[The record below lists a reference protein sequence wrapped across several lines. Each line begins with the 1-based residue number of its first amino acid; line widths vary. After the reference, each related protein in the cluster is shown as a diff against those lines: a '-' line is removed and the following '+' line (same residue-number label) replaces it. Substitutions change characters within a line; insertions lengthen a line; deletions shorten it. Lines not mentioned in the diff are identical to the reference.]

1 MHVKAA
7 PLDQFP
13 RGLGVEEKMQS
24 RGKQEASASPFP
36 AGGTVLMGGGM
47 GAGLKTKDGMVSLYL
62 RRCGD
67 RLKRDQLY
75 HEMISLS

>member
-36 AGGTVLMGGGM
+36 AGGD
-47 GAGLKTKDGMVSLYL
+47 GAHGWGNGSRSENQGRDG
-62 RRCGD
+62 
-67 RLKRDQLY
+67 QP
-75 HEMISLS
+75 LSQTLW